1 MIAPGAR
8 LGKALLK
15 LSRAGLNAA
24 EEEKE
29 SSAERK
35 SARVRH
41 F

>member
-1 MIAPGAR
+1 MIAPAAG

-15 LSRAGLNAA
+15 LSRAGLTRPRM
-24 EEEKE
+24 EKE

-35 SARVRH
+35 PARVRH